1 MKWFKQLPLEKKYYY
16 LYLFNLFGTLN
27 CIYLAMAYNAWSFYL
42 LAAWTMSSVLH
53 YMRKEEELYNENIQ
67 T

>member
-1 MKWFKQLPLEKKYYY
+1 MKWFKKLPLEEQYHNIQI
-16 LYLFNLFGTLN
+16 FNLFGTLI
-27 CIYLAMAYNAWSFYL
+27 CISLAMSHNAWSWYL
-42 LAAWTMSSVLH
+42 LAAWTLSSVFH